1 MTSRLL
7 LLALSLSAPLALA
20 ACGSGNGNGDANST
34 GPAAA
39 PLAAV
44 AAPAGKDWT
53 QVVSKTA
60 EGYVMGNPNAPIK
73 LVEYGSRLCPAC
85 GAFAREGY
93 EPLVNN
99 YVKTGKVSWEFREFL
114 IHGAPDLPP
123 ALLGICAG
131 EQTFFPLLEQMYQ
144 SQQGFNDKLQAMPPA
159 MQQQLQNAKPVDA
172 IKAMAE
178 QMDLINFVKQRGLPE
193 AKAREC
199 LGNMLEIDRLTK
211 QTQDR
216 GADGTVTG
224 TPTFILNGKPL
235 KGAISW
241 SDVQAALKNA
251 GA

>member
-1 MTSRLL
+1 MKSRVL
-7 LLALSLSAPLALA
+7 LLALSVCAPLALA
-20 ACGSGNGNGDANST
+20 ACGGNGDANSSA
-34 GPAAA
+34 PAAA
-39 PLAAV
+39 PVAAV
-44 AAPAGKDWT
+44 PAPAGKDWT

-85 GAFAREGY
+85 RAFAVEGFQ
-93 EPLVNN
+93 PLTNN
-99 YVKTGKVSWEFREFL
+99 YVKSGKVSWEFREFL

-123 ALLGICAG
+123 ALLGICVG
-131 EQTFFPLLEQMYQ
+131 EQTFFPILEQMYQ
-144 SQQGFNDKLQAMPPA
+144 AQTGFNDKLQAMSPD
-159 MQQQLQNAKPVDA
+159 QQKALQNAKPVDV
-172 IKAMAE
+172 IKALAE

-235 KGAISW
+235 KGAVSW
-241 SDVQAALKNA
+241 PDVQAALKNA

>member
-1 MTSRLL
+1 MKSRLL
-7 LLALSLSAPLALA
+7 LLALPLALA
-20 ACGSGNGNGDANST
+20 ACGGGNGDANST
-34 GPAAA
+34 APAAS
-39 PLAAV
+39 PLPAI

-60 EGYVMGNPNAPIK
+60 EGYVMGNPDAPIK

-93 EPLVNN
+93 EPLTNT
-99 YVKTGKVSWEFREFL
+99 YVKSGKVSWEFREFL

-131 EQTFFPLLEQMYQ
+131 EATFFPVLEQMYQ
-144 SQQGFNDKLQAMPPA
+144 SQQGFNDKLQAMSPA
-159 MQQQLQNAKPVDA
+159 MQQQLQNAKPVDV
-172 IKAMAE
+172 IKALAD
-178 QMDLINFVKQRGLPE
+178 QMDLINFVKRRGIPE
-193 AKAREC
+193 AKARQC
-199 LGNMLEIDRLTK
+199 LSDMTQIDRLTK

-224 TPTFILNGKPL
+224 TPTFLLNGKPL

>member
-1 MTSRLL
+1 MKSRLL
-7 LLALSLSAPLALA
+7 LLALPLALA
-20 ACGSGNGNGDANST
+20 ACGGSGNTANSST
-34 GPAAA
+34 PAAS
-39 PLAAV
+39 PLPAV
-44 AAPAGKDWT
+44 PAPAGQDWT
-53 QVVSKTA
+53 QVVHKTD

-85 GAFAREGY
+85 GAFAREGF
-93 EPLVNN
+93 EPLTNN
-99 YVKTGKVSWEFREFL
+99 YVKSGKVSWEFREFL

-123 ALLGICAG
+123 ALLGICQG
-131 EQTFFPLLEQMYQ
+131 ETIFFPLLEQMYQ
-144 SQQGFNDKLQAMPPA
+144 AQQGFNDKLQAMPPA

-178 QMDLINFVKQRGLPE
+178 QMDLINFVKQRGIPE
-193 AKAREC
+193 AKARQC
-199 LGNMLEIDRLTK
+199 LADMTQIDRLTK

-224 TPTFILNGKPL
+224 TPTFILNGQPL

>member
-1 MTSRLL
+1 MKSRLL
-7 LLALSLSAPLALA
+7 LLALPLALA
-20 ACGSGNGNGDANST
+20 ACGGSGNTANSST
-34 GPAAA
+34 PAAS
-39 PLAAV
+39 PLPAV
-44 AAPAGKDWT
+44 PAPAGQDWT
-53 QVVSKTA
+53 QVVHKTD

-85 GAFAREGY
+85 GAFAREGF
-93 EPLVNN
+93 EPLTNN
-99 YVKTGKVSWEFREFL
+99 YVKSGKVSWEFREFL

-123 ALLGICAG
+123 ALLGICQG
-131 EQTFFPLLEQMYQ
+131 ETIFFPLLEQMYQ
-144 SQQGFNDKLQAMPPA
+144 AQQGFNDKLQAMPPA

-178 QMDLINFVKQRGLPE
+178 QMDLNNFVKQRGIPE
-193 AKAREC
+193 AKARQC
-199 LGNMLEIDRLTK
+199 LADMTQIDRLTK

-224 TPTFILNGKPL
+224 TPTFILNGQPL

>member
-1 MTSRLL
+1 MKSRLL
-7 LLALSLSAPLALA
+7 LLALSVCAPLALA
-20 ACGSGNGNGDANST
+20 ACGGNGDANGSA
-34 GPAAA
+34 PAAA
-39 PLAAV
+39 PVAAV
-44 AAPAGKDWT
+44 PAPAGKDWT

-73 LVEYGSRLCPAC
+73 LVEYCSRLCPAC

-99 YVKTGKVSWEFREFL
+99 YVKSGKVSWEFREFL

-123 ALLGICAG
+123 ALLGICVG
-131 EQTFFPLLEQMYQ
+131 EQTFFPILEQMYQ
-144 SQQGFNDKLQAMPPA
+144 AQTGFNEKLQAMSPD
-159 MQQQLQNAKPVDA
+159 QQKALQNAKPVDV
-172 IKAMAE
+172 IKALAE

-235 KGAISW
+235 KGAITW
-241 SDVQAALKNA
+241 PDVQAALKNA

>member
-1 MTSRLL
+1 MKSRLL
-7 LLALSLSAPLALA
+7 LLALPLALA
-20 ACGSGNGNGDANST
+20 ACGGGNGDANST
-34 GPAAA
+34 APAAS
-39 PLAAV
+39 PLPAI
-44 AAPAGKDWT
+44 AAPAGQDWT
-53 QVVSKTA
+53 QVVSKTD

-93 EPLVNN
+93 EPLTNT
-99 YVKTGKVSWEFREFL
+99 YVKSGKVSWEFREFL

-131 EQTFFPLLEQMYQ
+131 EATFFPVLEQMYQ
-144 SQQGFNDKLQAMPPA
+144 SQQGFNDKLQAMSPA
-159 MQQQLQNAKPVDA
+159 MQQQLQNAKPVDV
-172 IKAMAE
+172 IKALAD
-178 QMDLINFVKQRGLPE
+178 QMDLINFVKQRGIPE
-193 AKAREC
+193 AKARQC
-199 LGNMLEIDRLTK
+199 LSDMTQIDRLTK

-235 KGAISW
+235 KGAIGW
-241 SDVQAALKNA
+241 ADVQAALKNA

>member
-1 MTSRLL
+1 MKSRLL
-7 LLALSLSAPLALA
+7 LLALSVCAPLALA
-20 ACGSGNGNGDANST
+20 ACGGNGDANGSA
-34 GPAAA
+34 PAAA
-39 PLAAV
+39 PVAAV
-44 AAPAGKDWT
+44 PAPAGKDWT

-99 YVKTGKVSWEFREFL
+99 YVKSGKVSWEFREFL

-123 ALLGICAG
+123 ALLGICVG
-131 EQTFFPLLEQMYQ
+131 EQTFFPILEQMYQ
-144 SQQGFNDKLQAMPPA
+144 AQTGFNEKLQAMSPD
-159 MQQQLQNAKPVDA
+159 QQKALQNAKPVDV
-172 IKAMAE
+172 IKALAE

-235 KGAISW
+235 KGAITW
-241 SDVQAALKNA
+241 PDVQAALKNA

>member
-1 MTSRLL
+1 MKSRLL
-7 LLALSLSAPLALA
+7 LLALSVSAPLALA
-20 ACGSGNGNGDANST
+20 ACGGKGDANST
-34 GPAAA
+34 APAAS
-39 PLAAV
+39 PVAAV

-93 EPLVNN
+93 EPLTNT
-99 YVKTGKVSWEFREFL
+99 YVKSGKVSWEFREFL

-131 EQTFFPLLEQMYQ
+131 EATFFPILEQMYQ
-144 SQQGFNDKLQAMPPA
+144 AQQGFNDKLQAMSPD
-159 MQQQLQNAKPVDA
+159 QQKALQNAKPVDV
-172 IKAMAE
+172 IKALADR
-178 QMDLINFVKQRGLPE
+178 MDLVNFVKQRGIPE
-193 AKAREC
+193 AKARQC
-199 LGNMLEIDRLTK
+199 LADMTQIDRLTK

-224 TPTFILNGKPL
+224 TPTFILNGKPVA
-235 KGAISW
+235 GAIGW
-241 SDVQAALKNA
+241 KDVEAALKNA

>member
-1 MTSRLL
+1 MKSRLL
-7 LLALSLSAPLALA
+7 LLALPLALA
-20 ACGSGNGNGDANST
+20 ACGGGNGDANSSA
-34 GPAAA
+34 PAAS
-39 PLAAV
+39 PLPAV
-44 AAPAGKDWT
+44 PAPAGQDWT
-53 QVVSKTA
+53 QVVNKTA

-99 YVKTGKVSWEFREFL
+99 YVKSGKVSWEFREFL

-131 EQTFFPLLEQMYQ
+131 EATFFPVLEQMYQ
-144 SQQGFNDKLQAMPPA
+144 SQQGFNDKLQAMSPE
-159 MQQQLQNAKPVDA
+159 QQKALQNAKPVDV
-172 IKAMAE
+172 IKALAD
-178 QMDLINFVKQRGLPE
+178 QMDLINFVKQRGIPE
-193 AKAREC
+193 AKARQC
-199 LGNMLEIDRLTK
+199 LGDMKEIDRLTK

-224 TPTFILNGKPL
+224 TPTFLLNGKPL
-235 KGAISW
+235 KGAIGW
-241 SDVQAALKNA
+241 ADVQAALKNA